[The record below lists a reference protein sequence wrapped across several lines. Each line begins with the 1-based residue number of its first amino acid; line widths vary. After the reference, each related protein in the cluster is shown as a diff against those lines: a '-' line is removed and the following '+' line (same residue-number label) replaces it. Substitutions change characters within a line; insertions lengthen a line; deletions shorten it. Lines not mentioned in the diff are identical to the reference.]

1 MSRHEPTHQGAI
13 FDLAAIEAEMR
24 QEHAYG
30 GEGHTARTLVR
41 EQDLRIV
48 LIVMKAGARIAEH
61 RASDSISLHVLSG
74 HVRLRLP
81 DKAAD
86 LTSGRLISLEPG
98 LRHDVEAVAESAFLL
113 TLGWHAGR
121 ASSSTERA

>member
-1 MSRHEPTHQGAI
+1 MSRPEPTHQGAT

-24 QEHAYG
+24 REDAYR

-41 EQDLRIV
+41 EEDMRIV
-48 LIVMKAGARIAEH
+48 LVVMKVGARIAEH
-61 RASDSISLHVLSG
+61 QASDTVSIHALSG

-81 DKAAD
+81 DKVAD
-86 LTSGRLISLEPG
+86 LPAGRLIALGRG

-113 TLGWHAGR
+113 TLGWQAK
-121 ASSSTERA
+121 